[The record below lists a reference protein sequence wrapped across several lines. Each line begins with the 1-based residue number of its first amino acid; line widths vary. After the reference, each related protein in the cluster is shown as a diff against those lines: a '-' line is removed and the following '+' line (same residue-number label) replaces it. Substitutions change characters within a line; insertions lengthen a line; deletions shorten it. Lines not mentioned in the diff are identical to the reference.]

1 MNRKSYPERVRS
13 ALFHAIKKTAAN
25 LDACVKVPGKDFS
38 RKRKLPLQTM
48 LLMLIGMGGGS
59 LSKELYDWFG
69 YTPSTATASAFV
81 QQRNKIRSK
90 AIEMIFN
97 EFVASAMPTMTFR
110 GYRLFAVDGSDLRLP
125 SDPTN
130 DFSLIRNMDG
140 QKQYNLA
147 HLNAMFDL
155 MSKYYPHI
163 AELSEDEVAKQ
174 APFGAKWRLLAQVE
188 VRCYILISNI
198 SGSVKVAPLQILQ
211 FPVILPHKF
220 QDAEKFNLQF
230 SDFSEITETADKL
243 RWLRYQKGL
252 RQRDVADYAGIYR
265 STYIHYEEYGK
276 DFYSPKHMEKIAQLF
291 EVPVERLLDDYNLF
305 LRNGQGKQ
313 IKAIRMKLGLT
324 QREYA
329 DRLGISLCNLKQ
341 WEQNRKQLF
350 KSTWEKYF
358 K

>member
-1 MNRKSYPERVRS
+1 MRGECYP
-13 ALFHAIKKTAAN
+13 N
-25 LDACVKVPGKDFS
+25 
-38 RKRKLPLQTM
+38 
-48 LLMLIGMGGGS
+48 
-59 LSKELYDWFG
+59 
-69 YTPSTATASAFV
+69 
-81 QQRNKIRSK
+81 
-90 AIEMIFN
+90 
-97 EFVASAMPTMTFR
+97 
-110 GYRLFAVDGSDLRLP
+110 
-125 SDPTN
+125 
-130 DFSLIRNMDG
+130 
-140 QKQYNLA
+140 
-147 HLNAMFDL
+147 
-155 MSKYYPHI
+155 I
-163 AELSEDEVAKQ
+163 AELSEAEVAKQ

-324 QREYA
+324 QREY
-329 DRLGISLCNLKQ
+329 DR
-341 WEQNRKQLF
+341 
-350 KSTWEKYF
+350 YF
-358 K
+358 KKALADTCAASQVFSAKSIRTLGNLYLDHEDEFEKLRKHCGRRIEYPAAKILDMCFFEYGYQRDASSQEDSE

>member
-1 MNRKSYPERVRS
+1 MFCRLKVRS
-13 ALFHAIKKTAAN
+13 YVLAAN
-25 LDACVKVPGKDFS
+25 
-38 RKRKLPLQTM
+38 
-48 LLMLIGMGGGS
+48 
-59 LSKELYDWFG
+59 
-69 YTPSTATASAFV
+69 
-81 QQRNKIRSK
+81 
-90 AIEMIFN
+90 
-97 EFVASAMPTMTFR
+97 VAGT
-110 GYRLFAVDGSDLRLP
+110 L
-125 SDPTN
+125 
-130 DFSLIRNMDG
+130 
-140 QKQYNLA
+140 
-147 HLNAMFDL
+147 
-155 MSKYYPHI
+155 
-163 AELSEDEVAKQ
+163 
-174 APFGAKWRLLAQVE
+174 
-188 VRCYILISNI
+188 
-198 SGSVKVAPLQILQ
+198 KVAPLQILK
-211 FPVILPHKF
+211 FPVVLPHKF
-220 QDAEKFNLQF
+220 LDAEKFNLRF
-230 SDFSEITETADKL
+230 SDASEITEIADKL
-243 RWLRYQKGL
+243 RWLRYQKCL